1 MRSAPTAPRR
11 GWADFRVRPYAV
23 VYVDGR
29 KVGTTPLPPVALP
42 AGRHEVRLENPE
54 LGQTHRTAL
63 QVKAGEAVVLK
74 HSFLN

>member
-1 MRSAPTAPRR
+1 MAARSARR
-11 GWADFRVRPYAV
+11 LCRA
-23 VYVDGR
+23 
-29 KVGTTPLPPVALP
+29 VALP